1 MGDKWPPLGVTYADL
16 HLGVQ
21 IIAEIIKQL
30 KKESAHLMF
39 LVNSQIKQILKH
51 IWINSYKYLETSG
64 TYCPSLM
71 IFATYHGF
79 LEIHICQQVINGHI
93 SGQVTNFVS
102 GIYSISISLHMNAVV
117 LFSLFIATS
126 IVLLLDY
133 SSVAVDC
140 LQSTLGLWSTW
151 FLIFQNIYR
160 FLLRR
165 FE

>member
-1 MGDKWPPLGVTYADL
+1 MTSADL

-21 IIAEIIKQL
+21 IIAEKIKQL

-102 GIYSISISLHMNAVV
+102 GIYSISISLHMNGIV
-117 LFSLFIATS
+117 LFSLFVATS

-133 SSVAVDC
+133 SSVAADC
-140 LQSTLGLWSTW
+140 ITEHFRTL
-151 FLIFQNIYR
+151 IMKDR
-160 FLLRR
+160 KRR
-165 FE
+165 LERGEWEP

>member
-1 MGDKWPPLGVTYADL
+1 MTYADL

-93 SGQVTNFVS
+93 SGQVINFVS
-102 GIYSISISLHMNAVV
+102 GIYSISISLHMNGIV
-117 LFSLFIATS
+117 LFSLFVATS

-140 LQSTLGLWSTW
+140 LQSTLGL
-151 FLIFQNIYR
+151 
-160 FLLRR
+160 
-165 FE
+165 